1 MKETFEREYRNEVR
15 PMPRERDLKLEK
27 YRISGNRYR
36 ELKYFCRQYREKQS
50 QMQAIADI
58 ATPLLHGDAERWE
71 MLRKELQMIDQAA
84 MEADAEIAGYIIKN
98 VADGIPYEYLGVP
111 CSRSAFFRA
120 RKKFFWILDRKK
132 CGIT

>member
-1 MKETFEREYRNEVR
+1 M
-15 PMPRERDLKLEK
+15 PMERDLKLDK

-58 ATPLLHGDAERWE
+58 MAPLRYGDAERWE
-71 MLRKELQMIDQAA
+71 MLQKELQMIDQAA
-84 MEADAEIAGYIIKN
+84 METDAEIAGYIIKN
-98 VADGIPYEYLGVP
+98 VADAIPYEYLGVP

-132 CGIT
+132 CNIS

>member
-1 MKETFEREYRNEVR
+1 
-15 PMPRERDLKLEK
+15 MPRERDLKLDK

-58 ATPLLHGDAERWE
+58 MAPLRYGDAERWE
-71 MLRKELQMIDQAA
+71 MLQKELQMIDQAA
-84 MEADAEIAGYIIKN
+84 METDAEIAGYIIKN
-98 VADGIPYEYLGVP
+98 VADAIPYEYLGVP

-132 CGIT
+132 CNIS

>member
-1 MKETFEREYRNEVR
+1 M
-15 PMPRERDLKLEK
+15 PMERDLKLDK

-50 QMQAIADI
+50 QIQAIADI
-58 ATPLLHGDAERWE
+58 ATPLSYGTADRWE
-71 MLRKELQMIDQAA
+71 MLQEELRMIDQAA
-84 MEADAEIAGYIIKN
+84 MEADEELAGYIIKN
-98 VADGIPYEYLGVP
+98 AANGTPYEYLGAP

-132 CGIT
+132 RGIT